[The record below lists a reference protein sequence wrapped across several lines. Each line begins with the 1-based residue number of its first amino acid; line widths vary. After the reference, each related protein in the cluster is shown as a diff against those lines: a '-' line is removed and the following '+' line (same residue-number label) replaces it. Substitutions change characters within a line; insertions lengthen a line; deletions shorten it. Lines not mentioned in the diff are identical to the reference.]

1 MTDGWCILL
10 RMQST
15 SYEALLEYAGRPD
28 FQEELAVAREL
39 FIERTG
45 PLFES
50 DPSFEHRLT
59 TFLEWFLIDRE
70 LNGQSKKPVNL
81 YIDSELSSASAAE
94 VDSLKALAVSRLEL
108 MEFRRWKD
116 GQARFR
122 DLISKGRWVLD
133 MPQIPLGLE
142 SGDIVAGRVVNSRNT
157 SYLLESLTLFP
168 RAARKL
174 IVKAAKP
181 YRANPPSPSQQIDFI
196 HHLTYLANRGERYG
210 HVDSREIFKALL
222 ASIVS

>member
-1 MTDGWCILL
+1 MTDGWYILL
-10 RMQST
+10 RMHSS
-15 SYEALLEYAGRPD
+15 SYEALLEYAGEPD
-28 FQEELAVAREL
+28 LQEELTVARES

-70 LNGQSKKPVNL
+70 LNGQSSKPVNR
-81 YIDSELSSASAAE
+81 YIERELANASADE
-94 VDSLKALAVSRLEL
+94 VDALKALSQSRLEL

-122 DLISKGRWVLD
+122 DLITKGRWVLD
-133 MPQIPLGLE
+133 MPEIPLGLE
-142 SGDIVAGRVVNSRNT
+142 SGDIVAGRVVNSRKS
-157 SYLLESLTLFP
+157 SYLMESLTLFP

-174 IVKAAKP
+174 IIKAAKP
-181 YRANPPSPSQQIDFI
+181 YRTEPPSPSEQIDFI
-196 HHLTYLANRGERYG
+196 HRLTYLANRGERYG
-210 HVDSREIFKALL
+210 HVDSREIFKALM
-222 ASIVS
+222 ASVVI